1 MERNHGCDM
10 SNPQTRVLSYS
21 DVRPTTSVLHHPL
34 DRMILDRNYVDYR
47 PVYSQR
53 STATDRYVD
62 HEDEAIL
69 STGAYTTAVQSR
81 ALAHASRMNV
91 GATVVYNPTRAV
103 NSRAVAIEGVHYP
116 YGNEDRHLRS
126 GGSSA

>member
-62 HEDEAIL
+62 YEDEAIL
-69 STGAYTTAVQSR
+69 STGAYTTAVQS
-81 ALAHASRMNV
+81 
-91 GATVVYNPTRAV
+91 G
-103 NSRAVAIEGVHYP
+103 
-116 YGNEDRHLRS
+116 RHRR
-126 GGSSA
+126 GSLSVWERGPAPAQRWLLCL